1 MCLSTAEPI
10 EEEPN
15 SLDHHAQCAWAMVQ
29 KALASGST
37 AGIPDET
44 VQNLVMAGVR
54 LFAAKVDSERRHFS
68 PIAQQCPLTATD
80 VAVAT
85 TELLHAVDLNLFD
98 LSMWASRPRDDE
110 VTDRTG
116 RWS

>member
-1 MCLSTAEPI
+1 MCLSTVESI
-10 EEEPN
+10 EEELN
-15 SLDHHAQCAWAMVQ
+15 NLDHHAQCAWALVQ
-29 KALASGST
+29 KALACEST
-37 AGIPDET
+37 AGITDET
-44 VQNLVMAGVR
+44 VQNLLMAGVR
-54 LFAAKVDSERRHFS
+54 LFAAKVDSERRYFS
-68 PIAQQCPLTATD
+68 PITQECPITATD

-85 TELLHAVDLNLFD
+85 TELLRAVDLNLFD